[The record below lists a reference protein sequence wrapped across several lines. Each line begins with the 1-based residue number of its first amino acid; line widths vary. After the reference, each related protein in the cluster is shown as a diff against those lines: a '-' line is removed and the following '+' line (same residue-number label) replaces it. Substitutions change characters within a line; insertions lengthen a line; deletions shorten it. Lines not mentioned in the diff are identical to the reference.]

1 MPPTRIKAIVL
12 KRTDFRETSVIVNL
26 LTDSIG
32 KITGLMKG
40 VRSSARK
47 VPPLAFQQGVCIE
60 ALAYLKQKGGLELV
74 TKPEVVE
81 SFNFQGENANIWKK
95 LILQIDRFIPCAKFN
110 STQIF
115 NLLFEAGKIIPGLDN
130 HRALEIVVTERIL
143 FLLGVGPFL
152 EKCLVCGTNNNL
164 YFFSGNLG
172 GLVCSKC
179 QAREPTSFKLPEKHI
194 EALRFLHKIPIGHI
208 PVVKY
213 IPEGLYLNLTKCI
226 NEIVRYHMA
235 D

>member
-1 MPPTRIKAIVL
+1 MPPTRIRAIIL
-12 KRTDFRETSVIVNL
+12 RRTDFRETSVIVNL

-40 VRSSARK
+40 VRASAKK
-47 VPPLAFQQGVCIE
+47 VPPLAYQQGVCIE

-74 TKPEVVE
+74 TKPELIE
-81 SFNFQGENANIWKK
+81 NFNFQGENSNLWKK
-95 LILQIDRFIPCAKFN
+95 LISQVDRFIPSAKFN
-110 STQIF
+110 SNQMF
-115 NLLFEAGKIIPGLDN
+115 NLLFEAGKVIPELKD

-152 EKCLVCGTNNNL
+152 EKCLICGTNKHL

-172 GLVCSKC
+172 GVVCSRC
-179 QAREPTSFKLPEKHI
+179 QARERTSFKLPEKHI
-194 EALRFLHKIPIGHI
+194 EALRFFHKIPVSQI

-213 IPEGLYLNLTKCI
+213 IPEGLYMNLTKCI
-226 NEIVRYHMA
+226 NEIIRSHMT